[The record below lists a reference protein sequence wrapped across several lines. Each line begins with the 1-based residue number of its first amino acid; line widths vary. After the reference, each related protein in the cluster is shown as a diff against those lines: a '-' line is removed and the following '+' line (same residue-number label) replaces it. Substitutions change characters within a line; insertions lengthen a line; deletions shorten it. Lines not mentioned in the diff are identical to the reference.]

1 MKLKSLLTGTCLVFA
16 GLFISSCSDSA
27 EARADCKIRVG
38 IVFDIGGKNDRSF
51 NAAAWEGV
59 KRARQDLPICL
70 YDVEPGNPTS
80 IEPAMR
86 AFAEKNFDLII
97 GVGFAQG
104 PIMQKVAEDY
114 PDIKFAIVDGV
125 IFEKDGKTPKANVA
139 SLVFR
144 EHEGSYLVGMIAAA
158 KSKTGILGFVGG
170 MDIPLIHRFAKG
182 YEEGALSVNPDAK
195 FVVNYVGVTDS
206 AWNNPGK
213 GKELSLAQIEKGADV
228 IFTAAGNSGLGA
240 FDAVEQYGRDPK
252 TGEPRKFVNS
262 NQNGVKPGF
271 VLTSMVKR
279 VDNAVYDVVS
289 ELAPPA
295 AVFVGVE
302 KASVS
307 EQGGTNVLASLPF
320 GSEVE
325 VLEVRDDR
333 VRVNA
338 NGTIGWMERADLCFR
353 SELERR
359 MVSGR
364 IPKETLRIGSDE
376 HGLFFTG
383 GSIMIKNG
391 QPHIPEGTAT
401 YAANVDHLIL
411 GTTQLQML
419 PKSYKPLAEKP
430 GPIFN
435 GGFHVFGLDKDG
447 VAYAMDEYNEGLIP
461 PDVLQKVETAKQKIV
476 AGEIVVTDAMAK

>member
-59 KRARQDLPICL
+59 KRARQELPICL

-114 PDIKFAIVDGV
+114 PEIKFAIVDGV

-158 KSKTGILGFVGG
+158 VKDRHTWFVGG
-170 MDIPLIHRFAKG
+170 MDIPLIHKFETG
-182 YEEGALSVNPDAK
+182 YEEGARAVNPNVRVID
-195 FVVNYVGVTDS
+195 NYVGVTDG

-213 GKELSLAQIEKGADV
+213 GKELALAQIEKGADV

-240 FDAVEQYGRDPK
+240 FDAVEQYGRDPR
-252 TGEPRKFVNS
+252 TGEANKFVIGVDS
-262 NQNGVKPGF
+262 NQNMVKPGF

-279 VDNAVYDVVS
+279 VDIAVYDVV
-289 ELAPPA
+289 
-295 AVFVGVE
+295 
-302 KASVS
+302 K
-307 EQGGTNVLASLPF
+307 
-320 GSEVE
+320 E
-325 VLEVRDDR
+325 VL
-333 VRVNA
+333 N
-338 NGTIGWMERADLCFR
+338 NHFR
-353 SELERR
+353 
-359 MVSGR
+359 
-364 IPKETLRIGSDE
+364 
-376 HGLFFTG
+376 
-383 GSIMIKNG
+383 
-391 QPHIPEGTAT
+391 
-401 YAANVDHLIL
+401 
-411 GTTQLQML
+411 
-419 PKSYKPLAEKP
+419 
-430 GPIFN
+430 
-435 GGFHVFGLDKDG
+435 GGFHAFGLDKDG
-447 VAYAMDEYNEGLIP
+447 VAYAMDEYNKGLIP
-461 PDVLQKVETAKQKIV
+461 DDVIQRVEEARTKIGT
-476 AGEIVVTDAMAK
+476 GEIKVTDAMAQ